1 MEEGVTVRD
10 VYLPEG
16 ASWTDANT
24 GCRYD
29 GGQTVTVPA
38 PLDIIPVFV
47 RDGKNY
53 EIYK

>member
-1 MEEGVTVRD
+1 MEEGVTARE

-24 GCRYD
+24 GYRYD

-38 PLDIIPVFV
+38 PLDIIPVFM
-47 RDGKNY
+47 RDEKIY